1 MQDAQSKRKGTASVQ
16 SGEGEAAALRP
27 APHASDRMG
36 TERIGKLLLE
46 FSIPA
51 IVSMVFNSLYN
62 VVDTA
67 FLGQAVG
74 EVGVAVTTL
83 AFPVMSILMGFS
95 MLAGQGGNALAAIQ
109 LGEGKRARAERTL
122 GNTFV
127 LLAGIALLVVIAT
140 AFLIDQLLLFIGTTE
155 ELWAPTKAFVQII
168 CFGFMFQSVGMG
180 LNNFLRTAGKPN
192 LALFTMAFGTVM
204 CIVFN
209 YLFVMVLGFGVEG
222 SASATILGQACG
234 MVPVLWYFICD
245 KGAVFNLRVSC
256 MRPDFRLMGKIL
268 SLGVASFVMQVAS
281 TAVSVVLNWLL
292 ALYGAQ
298 DPIGSAG
305 ALAAIGVAQ
314 KASGFAIMPLI
325 GLIMG
330 AQPLIGYNYG
340 AQNWSRVLKT
350 LKWAS
355 IWGVII
361 GTFFWALSHLI
372 PVQIVGLFG
381 VNGEL
386 SDFAVTVLKIY
397 TLFFPIVGFQIVGSS
412 YFQSSGQP
420 LKAAILELTRQILF
434 LIPLYLILPHFASV
448 FGVTNL
454 VMVAICVPVSD
465 ALSTAVTSV
474 FVARE
479 IGRLR
484 KRRALASLDAA
495 GAGNASNS
503 ENLSGA
509 APAASA
515 DDSSQAASLAS
526 ATSVA
531 NAMSTANSVPAE
543 KSSDVAGA
551 ESLQN
556 G

>member
-1 MQDAQSKRKGTASVQ
+1 MQDAKSGQDEVASQLPAQGEAGGSNTV
-16 SGEGEAAALRP
+16 GEGATNREGLRP
-27 APHASDRMG
+27 FPNASDRMG

-83 AFPVMSILMGFS
+83 AFPVMTILMGFS
-95 MLAGQGGNALAAIQ
+95 MLAGQGGNALSAIQ
-109 LGEGKRARAERTL
+109 LGEGKRDRAEQTL

-127 LLAGIALLVVIAT
+127 LLVGIAALVVVA
-140 AFLIDQLLLFIGTTE
+140 AVFLIDPLLLLIGTTE

-168 CFGFMFQSVGMG
+168 CFGFIFQSVGMG

-192 LALFTMAFGTVM
+192 LALYTMVFGTVM

-209 YLFVMVLGFGVEG
+209 YVFVMVLGWGVEG
-222 SASATILGQACG
+222 SASATIVGEAFG

-245 KGAVFNLRVSC
+245 KNAVFNLRVKC
-256 MRPDFRLMGKIL
+256 MRPDYPLMGKIL
-268 SLGVASFVMQVAS
+268 SLGVASFVMQIAS
-281 TAVSVVLNWLL
+281 MAVSVVLNWLL
-292 ALYGAQ
+292 AIYGAQ

-330 AQPLIGYNYG
+330 AQPIIGYNYG
-340 AQNWSRVLKT
+340 AQNWARVLKT

-381 VNGEL
+381 VDGEL

-397 TLFFPIVGFQIVGSS
+397 TIFFPIVGFQIVGSS

-434 LIPLYLILPHFASV
+434 LIPLYLALPHFAGA
-448 FGVTNL
+448 FGVTAL
-454 VMVAICVPVSD
+454 VMIAICVPVSD
-465 ALSTAVTSV
+465 ALSTAVTSA
-474 FVARE
+474 FVVRE
-479 IGRLR
+479 VAHLR
-484 KRRALASLDAA
+484 KRRAAAAADVGGNAAA
-495 GAGNASNS
+495 GDAIGD
-503 ENLSGA
+503 
-509 APAASA
+509 SA
-515 DDSSQAASLAS
+515 VCRS
-526 ATSVA
+526 
-531 NAMSTANSVPAE
+531 
-543 KSSDVAGA
+543 
-551 ESLQN
+551 
-556 G
+556 